1 MQPSLARLAARSS
14 AVLPTGASS
23 SAAAQAHL
31 PTSFLLAAALRSS
44 SLSPRAQEKQACRE
58 QQRGHGASE
67 AGAEAQ
73 EGWLASARQLV
84 SEWTSSPS
92 SSSDPSSPSS
102 SSSFSFLADIFGN
115 LRGPF
120 PSSRPAFALE
130 LPGCGG
136 AADSPQEGSSSSSS
150 TSPASLLRELLEP
163 ILRAVPKK
171 KVSHS
176 RKSMRSANKGLKD
189 RVDIVHCP
197 GCGRPKLGHHLCQHC
212 YGDINRRQ
220 KAELREH
227 YEQHAQTQAI
237 QQEQIQRQLE
247 RAAVAGPGAAE
258 TAPERA

>member
-1 MQPSLARLAARSS
+1 MQASLARLAARSS

-73 EGWLASARQLV
+73 EAWLASARQLV

>member
-73 EGWLASARQLV
+73 EGWLASTRQFV

-92 SSSDPSSPSS
+92 SSSDPSSSS
-102 SSSFSFLADIFGN
+102 SSSSSSFLADIFGN

-136 AADSPQEGSSSSSS
+136 AADSPQEGSSSPSS
-150 TSPASLLRELLEP
+150 TSPASLLRELVEP